1 MAERTIDQKIQNVLK
16 KFIDSYK
23 DNRSLTPQ
31 TSYLF
36 YDFIILSYHN
46 KRKNRYS
53 ISTLSEILLAEGIE
67 ANLLINIYAHSL
79 YVLALNYGK
88 QIYDKV
94 FLI

>member
-1 MAERTIDQKIQNVLK
+1 
-16 KFIDSYK
+16 
-23 DNRSLTPQ
+23 RSLTPQ

-36 YDFIILSYHN
+36 CDFIILSYHN

-79 YVLALNYGK
+79 YVLALNDGK
-88 QIYDKV
+88 QIYDKG

>member
-1 MAERTIDQKIQNVLK
+1 MTERIVDKKIQNTLK

-23 DNRSLTPQ
+23 NNRNLTPQ

-46 KRKNRYS
+46 TRENRYS
-53 ISTLSEILLAEGIE
+53 ISMLSETLLEEELE
-67 ANLLINIYAHSL
+67 AKLLINIYAHSL
-79 YVLALNYGK
+79 YVLALNDSK
-88 QIYDKV
+88 QIYGKG